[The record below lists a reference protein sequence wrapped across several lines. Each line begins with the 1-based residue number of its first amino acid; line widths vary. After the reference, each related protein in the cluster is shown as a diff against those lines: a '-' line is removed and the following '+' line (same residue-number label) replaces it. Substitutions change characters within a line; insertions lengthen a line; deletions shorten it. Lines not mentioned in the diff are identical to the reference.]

1 MKLQYRSTTLLLSTF
16 AFQLARADLSY
27 YCEMAK
33 DGTNMIQKAYCCD
46 DLRPARYAENFLQ
59 GDKCTPHPSI
69 QAFHLHSEMGMERKV
84 RN

>member
-1 MKLQYRSTTLLLSTF
+1 MKLQFKPTTLLLSAL

-59 GDKCTPHPSI
+59 GDKCTLLPLFPG
-69 QAFHLHSEMGMERKV
+69 AMRKES
-84 RN
+84 RKTDGLT